1 MNQQQQL
8 IESLCR
14 EFEKPLLR
22 HRILGRMKRLYPVKP
37 ALIKLEKYNG

>member
-1 MNQQQQL
+1 MNEQQQ
-8 IESLCR
+8 IDAICR

-37 ALIKLEKYNG
+37 ALKLEKYNG